1 MNINLNS
8 ITMMNRLTSNLN
20 NEAEDRNMQ
29 HSAQEQ
35 YQSMAPNNAFATSMQ
50 LSSMF
55 ERVAATRDNQN
66 DDSYV
71 HNSAFA
77 YNEHIRDVRG
87 GFKRNRSFSH
97 SQDGNDCD
105 DIMSFEDAGSFIN
118 DEDGFDQVQ
127 QQMQSY
133 DQLEID
139 DELSNLVADFGPFDK
154 NTTTTF
160 EEDQDK
166 TSNFNR

>member
-1 MNINLNS
+1 MVPNS
-8 ITMMNRLTSNLN
+8 
-20 NEAEDRNMQ
+20 
-29 HSAQEQ
+29 
-35 YQSMAPNNAFATSMQ
+35 AFATSMQ

-55 ERVAATRDNQN
+55 ERATATRDNNQN

-105 DIMSFEDAGSFIN
+105 DIVSFEDAGSFIN

-127 QQMQSY
+127 QMQNY
-133 DQLEID
+133 DQLELD
-139 DELSNLVADFGPFDK
+139 DELSNMVADFGSFDK
-154 NTTTTF
+154 NISTTF

-166 TSNFNR
+166 TSNYVSRR